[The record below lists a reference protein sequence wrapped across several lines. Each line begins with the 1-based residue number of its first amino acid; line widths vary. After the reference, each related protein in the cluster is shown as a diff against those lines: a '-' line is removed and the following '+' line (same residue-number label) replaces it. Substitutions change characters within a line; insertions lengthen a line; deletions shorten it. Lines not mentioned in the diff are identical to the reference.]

1 MNLMKLAFWRDTKE
15 EGVSEE
21 VQGKTESNVI
31 NFPES
36 KDQANKDL
44 EQIFPTVYTWKYKGL
59 LDLEEVQKFLNE
71 TYYGYGYNNGYHYQ
85 SAEALEKGKNQIV
98 FDFKNTLEAI
108 HSQKVRY
115 IDEIEI
121 RKSYIDGTYKSVSNM
136 LDSIC
141 EKVKKE
147 IETIENQIGLS
158 STNKGWVEA
167 TLNKYSRGFHNGL
180 QEAVKHQFLPH
191 QLKGE

>member
-15 EGVSEE
+15 EEVSEE

-31 NFPES
+31 SFPES

-59 LDLEEVQKFLNE
+59 LDLEEMQKFLNE
-71 TYYGYGYNNGYHYQ
+71 TYYGYGYNNGYNFQ
-85 SAEALEKGKNQIV
+85 SAEALEKGKNQII

-108 HSQKVRY
+108 HSQKIRY

-121 RKSYIDGTYKSVSNM
+121 RKSLIEGTYKSVSNM

-167 TLNKYSRGFHNGL
+167 TLSKYTRGFHNGL

-191 QLKGE
+191 QFKGE

>member
-15 EGVSEE
+15 ENVSGE
-21 VQGKTESNVI
+21 VQGMTESNVI
-31 NFPES
+31 NFPEI

-59 LDLEEVQKFLNE
+59 LDLEEMQKFLNE
-71 TYYGYGYNNGYHYQ
+71 TYYGYGYNNGYNFQ
-85 SAEALEKGKNQIV
+85 SAEALEKGKNQII

-108 HSQKVRY
+108 HSQKIRY

-121 RKSYIDGTYKSVSNM
+121 RKSLIEGTYKSVSNM

-167 TLNKYSRGFHNGL
+167 TLNKYTRGFHNGL

-191 QLKGE
+191 QFKGE